1 MQNQNQERQKLQ
13 EQLEQLEL
21 FAKQRMSPEAI
32 SRYGNL
38 KAAHPEK
45 AIQSIAII
53 TQMVNE
59 GKVQG
64 MVSDEEYKK
73 LLQYMTPE
81 KKEFKITRK

>member
-1 MQNQNQERQKLQ
+1 LQNQIQEKQNLQ

-45 AIQSIAII
+45 AIQSLAII
-53 TQMVNE
+53 TQMVHE
-59 GKVQG
+59 GKLKG
-64 MVSDEEYKK
+64 MVSDDEYKK

>member
-1 MQNQNQERQKLQ
+1 
-13 EQLEQLEL
+13 L

-59 GKVQG
+59 GKFKG

>member
-1 MQNQNQERQKLQ
+1 MQ
-13 EQLEQLEL
+13 EQQNLQKQIEQLEL
-21 FAKQRMSPEAI
+21 IAKQRMTPEAL

-45 AIQSIAII
+45 AIQSIVII
-53 TQMVNE
+53 VEMVQQ
-59 GKVQG
+59 GKLSV
-64 MVSDEEYKK
+64 VTDEEYKK

>member
-64 MVSDEEYKK
+64 MVSDEECKK